1 MSKNQK
7 KVITIAVPID
17 IDDAYLEKIKGMLEN
32 YKSTP
37 NSINPSSLRS
47 HHEEIFA
54 SEKELREFMAQAGF
68 SDYKIPKHDMGIYY
82 DKGLTIKKTDNTFEV
97 RISA

>member
-1 MSKNQK
+1 MMN
-7 KVITIAVPID
+7 ALL
-17 IDDAYLEKIKGMLEN
+17 DAIQFPSDLRKL
-32 YKSTP
+32 TP
-37 NSINPSSLRS
+37 DQLPKL
-47 HHEEIFA
+47 A
-54 SEKELREFMAQAGF
+54 KELREFMAQAGF